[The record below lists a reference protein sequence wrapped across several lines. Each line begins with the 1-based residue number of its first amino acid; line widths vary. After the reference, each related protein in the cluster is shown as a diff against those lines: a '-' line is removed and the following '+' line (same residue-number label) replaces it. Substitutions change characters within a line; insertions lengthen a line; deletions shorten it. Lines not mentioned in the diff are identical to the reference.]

1 MKKKQLKLFSIH
13 FDLSFAMQVFLVLLP
28 QMIDILKQCLTTN
41 YIHFGTK
48 VDQQNLTANE
58 T

>member
-1 MKKKQLKLFSIH
+1 MKKKQLKQFSIH
-13 FDLSFAMQVFLVLLP
+13 FDLAFAMQTFLVLLP
-28 QMIDILKQCLTTN
+28 QMTDTLKQCLKTN
-41 YIHFGTK
+41 YTYFGTK